1 MHSSAVYALAY
12 DAQRGVLF
20 SGGADQVVAAWDG
33 ELQQQTAMTIRTSAP
48 IYSLCFV
55 QAHRTLFIGLNDGSL
70 HGVHMDQRAE
80 ITAVREHTSAIYT
93 MVYDEINDWLWS
105 ANGDGILSIRQ
116 AHDAAKVRNIPF
128 STEKIRQLA
137 LSPDGRMLAVA
148 GERVWI
154 IDTAFANPQHTYLGH
169 EGGATAVCWHPTKKA
184 LISGGKD
191 GHIRVWSTVSG
202 EELLAFPAHRFAIY
216 RLAFDASQRILIS
229 TSRDGTIKM
238 WDQESLDH
246 MLTIDKSA
254 RAHTHSV
261 NALVIDQK
269 GLFTAGDDRKIIRWQ
284 DRK

>member
-1 MHSSAVYALAY
+1 M
-12 DAQRGVLF
+12 
-20 SGGADQVVAAWDG
+20 
-33 ELQQQTAMTIRTSAP
+33 
-48 IYSLCFV
+48 
-55 QAHRTLFIGLNDGSL
+55 
-70 HGVHMDQRAE
+70 
-80 ITAVREHTSAIYT
+80 
-93 MVYDEINDWLWS
+93 
-105 ANGDGILSIRQ
+105 
-116 AHDAAKVRNIPF
+116 RNIPF

-191 GHIRVWSTVSG
+191 GHIRVWSTATG

-216 RLAFDASQRILIS
+216 RLAFDTTNRILIS

-246 MLTIDKSA
+246 MFTIDKSA
-254 RAHTHSV
+254 RTHTHSV
-261 NALVIDQK
+261 NAMIIDEH
-269 GLFTAGDDRKIIRWQ
+269 GLYTAGDDRKIIRWQ
-284 DRK
+284 DLK